1 MSMMKIF
8 ALLILLLFQSCGGGT
23 TTGNPVSPI
32 QLRMQ
37 DRQPFALIKRSWD
50 LLIAPAHAA
59 ATGVK
64 FCFKRLRFKPDAVTN
79 GSNFDLAI
87 GEVDIIPG
95 GFNLLTVSLPHG
107 TYERVEF
114 DLEKECDGT
123 LLKPSVSF
131 TNGAAFSS
139 QDHITI
145 KFEGTYVVGASG
157 TLTLDID
164 PLFDALDLVA
174 SDNDIKPLLEAAT
187 GDFP

>member
-1 MSMMKIF
+1 MKMIKVF
-8 ALLILLLFQSCGGGT
+8 ALMILLLFQSCGGGT
-23 TTGNPVSPI
+23 TTGNPVSAI
-32 QLRMQ
+32 QLRME

-64 FCFKRLRFKPDAVTN
+64 FCFKRLRFKPNSVTS

-107 TYERVEF
+107 IYERVEF
-114 DLEKECDGT
+114 DLDKECDGT

-131 TNGAAFSS
+131 TNGAAYST
-139 QDHITI
+139 QEHITI
-145 KFEGTYVVGASG
+145 KFDGNFVANASG

-164 PLFDALDLVA
+164 ALFDALDLVA
-174 SDNDIKPLLEAAT
+174 SDNDIKPLLEAAI